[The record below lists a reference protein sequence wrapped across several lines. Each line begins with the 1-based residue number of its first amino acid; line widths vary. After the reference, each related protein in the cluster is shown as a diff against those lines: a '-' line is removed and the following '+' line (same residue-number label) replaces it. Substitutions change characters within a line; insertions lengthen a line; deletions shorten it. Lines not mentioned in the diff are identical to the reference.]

1 MVGFGRE
8 SVSMEAGAEGSG
20 SSESELEPE
29 SDNGSLRRRLDM
41 MVGEGGGGN
50 GKTGRDQA
58 EVGFGWVREKW
69 EGEVEGNERV
79 RYLRQHP

>member
-29 SDNGSLRRRLDM
+29 SDNGSLRRRLAM
-41 MVGEGGGGN
+41 MVGEGGN
-50 GKTGRDQA
+50 GETGRDQV
-58 EVGFGWVREKW
+58 EVGFGWVGEKW
-69 EGEVEGNERV
+69 KVGGGR
-79 RYLRQHP
+79 